1 VRDALQTLVAAALWG
16 LVAGLGAASL
26 SVAAGVAAAVL
37 GSVLGVLLAR
47 AAAASRLRLWA
58 VWVSAGGLLLAS
70 LLTARLTVALS
81 LPASLLG
88 PSAAFRL
95 GEVLTWFGVTVAL
108 LGALHASSRRHP
120 VFMVLELL
128 LAGGLLAGLLAA
140 HRDGFVNRPH
150 QLVDRLWGSGFD
162 PVPVFLGAGAAVAAL
177 LLALATVRG
186 SRRRPLADAAILAL
200 AVAIAFLLV
209 PVGTL
214 TGLAVP
220 PPATGTGAGDGDGAR
235 PRGGG
240 DRGQGDDPLDS
251 FADFPGRPGEQ
262 AVAVLLLHDDYDPP
276 LGYFYL
282 RQTAF
287 SQFNGRRLVQDTTG
301 RADTDLVELF
311 PAAPLRLPP
320 LPADPA
326 MTRPLDTTLALLAQH
341 PTPFALVN
349 PRQVEPAPNPDPT
362 RFVRALKVRSTV
374 LAPDLPGLDRVRLGS
389 DAWDADVLAH
399 FTAPP
404 NDPRY
409 AVLAGEAVARLPD
422 RLAGRAVFEALAIQL
437 WLGENGVYSRRTSHD
452 GAEDPLADFLF
463 GDRTGHCVYFAHA
476 AALLLRSRGIPA
488 RVGAGYAVDAR
499 NRGSGS
505 ALLVRGR
512 DAHAWPEI
520 YLEGAGWVPFDIAP
534 ARTLDE
540 PDTGPDRSLQQMLG
554 EMARGQPPPLEQPP
568 PGGGDLQRALR
579 GLAKALLAAAAVL
592 AVAAAVALFA
602 VKLWRR
608 LAPRW
613 CAERR
618 LPTVAYRAALD
629 RLADSGRVR
638 GFGQTREAFAA
649 GFAEI
654 SPAFS
659 ELTRRHL
666 EAALGTRVEPTARAH
681 YLALSVRIA
690 ADLARVT
697 PLHRRLLGA
706 LDPFSWLRVR

>member
-1 VRDALQTLVAAALWG
+1 MQTVVAAALWG
-16 LVAGLGAASL
+16 LVSALGAASL
-26 SVAAGVAAAVL
+26 SVASGVAAAVL
-37 GSVLGVLLAR
+37 GSILGVLLAR
-47 AAAASRLRLWA
+47 AAAASRLRLPVIWA
-58 VWVSAGGLLLAS
+58 ACGGALLGALLA
-70 LLTARLTVALS
+70 ARLTVTLS
-81 LPASLLG
+81 LPAAVLG
-88 PSAAFRL
+88 PSGAFRL
-95 GEVLTWFGVTVAL
+95 GEVLAWFGVTVAAL
-108 LGALHASSRRHP
+108 TALHASSRRRP
-120 VFMVLELL
+120 VFLVPELL

-150 QLVDRLWGSGFD
+150 RLVDRLWGAGFD
-162 PVPVFLGAGAAVAAL
+162 PVPVFLGVGAAVAAL
-177 LLALATVRG
+177 LLVLAAVSG
-186 SRRRPLADAAILAL
+186 SRRRPLTDAAILAL
-200 AVAIAFLLV
+200 AVALAFIVV

-220 PPATGTGAGDGDGAR
+220 RWGDGEAQDGTR
-235 PRGGG
+235 EDPGGRSRGEGG
-240 DRGQGDDPLDS
+240 RGQRADPLDS
-251 FADFPGRPGEQ
+251 FSDFPGQPAEQ
-262 AVAVLLLHDDYDPP
+262 SVAVLLLHDDYDPP

-311 PAAPLRLPP
+311 PTEPLRLPGLSP
-320 LPADPA
+320 DPA
-326 MTRPLDTTLALLAQH
+326 LTRPLDTTVALLAQH

-349 PRQVEPAPNPDPT
+349 PRLVEPAANPDPT
-362 RFVRALKVRSTV
+362 RFVRALRVRSAV
-374 LAPDLPGLDRVRLGS
+374 LAPDLPDLDRVRLGS
-389 DAWDADVLAH
+389 DGWDADLLAH
-399 FTAPP
+399 YTTPP
-404 NDPRY
+404 SDPRY
-409 AVLAGEAVARLPD
+409 AALAEEAVARLPG
-422 RLAGRAVFEALAIQL
+422 RLAGRPAYEALAIQL
-437 WLGENGVYSRRTSHD
+437 WLGENGVYSRRSLHD
-452 GAEDPLADFLF
+452 TAEDPLADFLF

-476 AALLLRSRGIPA
+476 ACLLLRSRGIPA
-488 RVGAGYAVDAR
+488 RVGAGYAVDGR

-512 DAHAWPEI
+512 DAHAWPEVFVD
-520 YLEGAGWVPFDIAP
+520 GAGWVPFDIAP

-540 PDTGPDRSLQQMLG
+540 PDTGPDRGLQQMLG

-579 GLAKALLAAAAVL
+579 DLAKAVLAAVALLAAAV
-592 AVAAAVALFA
+592 VVALFG

-618 LPTVAYRAALD
+618 LPTLAYRAALD

-638 GFGQTREAFAA
+638 GFGQTREAFTA
-649 GFAEI
+649 GLAEI

-666 EAALGTRVEPTARAH
+666 EAALGARPPAARRAE
-681 YLALSVRIA
+681 YLALG
-690 ADLARVT
+690 ARVAAELSRAT
-697 PLHRRLLGA
+697 PRPRRLLAA